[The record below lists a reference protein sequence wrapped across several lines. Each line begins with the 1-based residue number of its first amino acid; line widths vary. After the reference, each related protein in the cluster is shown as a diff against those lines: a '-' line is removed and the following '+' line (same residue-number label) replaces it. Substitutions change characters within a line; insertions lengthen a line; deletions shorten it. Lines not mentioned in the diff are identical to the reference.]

1 MRYLLPEIIVAG
13 GALLGLLAIVGV
25 PKVRGL
31 ASWIL
36 LVALLAAGIDA
47 ATMWNVTPSLIVY
60 NSMAIDKYG
69 IAVTELVLLAGIS
82 TLLLAWNAEY
92 FGEEFPVLV
101 ALSVLGMMGLGGATS
116 LIPVFL
122 GIELLSLPLYILA
135 ASRHTAEG
143 GEAALKYLL
152 LGAFSSGIL
161 LFGMALLYGATSTLI
176 FVAYPGIASHAQVWL
191 LWPGLALVV
200 VGITF
205 KLAIVPFHMW
215 VPDVYEGSPTPV
227 TNLMAFGT
235 KVGAA
240 IILLRILAFGF
251 YGQASAWGLLL
262 GYLAVLTMIV
272 GNLLALPQTNLKR
285 LLGYSGIG
293 HAGFLLIGI
302 ATHNIQGAQAMM
314 FYLLPYGLAAIA
326 VFAVIRLLEGGP
338 GGEDRGVTL
347 TDLKGMAYQRPWL
360 AMVLTVGMLSFAGIP
375 LTGGFVGKF
384 FLVQAALFANRP
396 GFAVGIVVGTL
407 VGLAAYLRPLQAM
420 FQRDG
425 VSERVRTMRWS
436 AAGVVVVVVAV
447 VGTIGIGVYPQP
459 LVHIVSQ
466 SANFYWL
473 KGG

>member
-1 MRYLLPEIIVAG
+1 MQYLLPEILVAG
-13 GALLGLLAIVGV
+13 SALLGLLAMVVV

-31 ASWIL
+31 ASWVV
-36 LVALLAAGIDA
+36 LVGFLAAGVDA

-69 IAVTELVLLAGIS
+69 ITVTELVLLAGIS
-82 TLLLAWNAEY
+82 TILLAWNAEH

-116 LIPVFL
+116 LMPVFL

-135 ASRHTAEG
+135 ASRHTPEG

-191 LWPGLALVV
+191 LWPGLGLVV
-200 VGITF
+200 VGIAF

-251 YGQASAWGLLL
+251 YGQAGAWGLLL

-293 HAGFLLIGI
+293 HAGFLLVGI

-314 FYLLPYGLAAIA
+314 FYLLPYGLAAIG
-326 VFAVIRLLEGGP
+326 VFAVIRLLEQGQDG
-338 GGEDRGVTL
+338 DRGVIL
-347 TDLKGMAYQRPWL
+347 SDLQGMAYQRPWL
-360 AMVLTVGMLSFAGIP
+360 ATVLIVGMLSFAGIP

-384 FLVQAALFANRP
+384 FLMQAALFANRP

-436 AAGVVVVVVAV
+436 AAGVMVVAVAV
-447 VGTIGIGVYPQP
+447 VGTIGIGVYPAP